1 MRRIAIIG
9 GGAAGFFAALAAA
22 KNNPSAQVNLYERGT
37 RFLTKVKIS
46 GGGRCNVTHKCFDPD
61 SLSNHYPRGA
71 RELRAAFYRWQ
82 PQDTLDWFTA
92 RGVTIKAE
100 ADGRMFPTSDDSQ
113 TIIDCFLNE
122 AQKYKIGLHKQ
133 TGLQSLAVEKDH
145 TFQLKLSDSSIV
157 SVDSLCLACG
167 SLKANPLIQ
176 ALKVLGHDI
185 KPLAPSLFA
194 FNVSDKRLI
203 GLAGLAVKNAQVQ
216 VLPDS
221 NAYSG
226 PLLITHR
233 GLSGPAILR
242 SSAWEALTLQEKK
255 YHFDIRINWLGDL
268 QESQLREQFII
279 FRKNSPKK
287 SVKNTTLKALPKRL
301 WERLVQ
307 SAHIEESITWAQ
319 LPKKLENSLIIA
331 CLSGKYSVQGK
342 TTNKEEFVTCG
353 GVDLKQVDFR
363 RMESKIIPN
372 LHFAG
377 ECMNLDGITGGFNF
391 QAAWTTGY
399 IAGESMAKHNN

>member
-22 KNNPSAQVNLYERGT
+22 KNNPSAQVNLYECGT
-37 RFLTKVKIS
+37 RFLKKVKIS

-71 RELRAAFYRWQ
+71 RELKAAFYRWQ
-82 PQDTLDWFTA
+82 PQDTLDWFTE

-122 AQKYKIGLHKQ
+122 AHKYKIGLHKQ
-133 TGLQSLAVEKDH
+133 TGLQSLAIEKDQ
-145 TFQLKLSDSSIV
+145 TFQLKLSDSSVV

-167 SLKANPLIQ
+167 SLKANPLLQ

-185 KPLAPSLFA
+185 KPLAPSLFS
-194 FNVSDKRLI
+194 FNVSDKRLS
-203 GLAGLAVKNAQVQ
+203 GLAGLAVKNVQVQ
-216 VLPDS
+216 VLPNS
-221 NAYSG
+221 NVYSG

-233 GLSGPAILR
+233 GLSGPSILR
-242 SSAWEALTLQEKK
+242 CSAWEALTLKEKK

-268 QESQLREQFII
+268 QESQLREQFNI

-301 WERLVQ
+301 WKRLVQ

-363 RMESKIIPN
+363 RMESKIIAN

-399 IAGESMAKHNN
+399 IAGESMAKQNN